1 MSGLNRSD
9 FGRAAQA
16 QRGVAT
22 LVVVMV
28 LFFIVS
34 LVAAY
39 TSRNMIFEQRTSA
52 NQYRS
57 TQAIEAA
64 EAGVEWAL
72 AMLNHQRLTA
82 TCTNST
88 LVADTTFRERYLI
101 TNAVTGGLTPKT
113 MTGGGTL
120 SSMCVLNGTQ
130 WDCSCPADSSPSL
143 TAPSGAGV
151 NPAFR
156 IRFQQIGLV
165 PATLPPSQPGVIR
178 LQVVGCT
185 RLDIACLD
193 FDGQGVTN
201 EGRAV
206 VTQLV
211 ALTGNVASA
220 PAAALL
226 ARGNVD
232 FGSAVAAIY
241 NTSSAGTGIT
251 VHTGGTING
260 GTPINVA
267 NLVLRSQPGT
277 PAAQSLVASDP
288 ALNLVALTPF
298 SAEDR
303 MFASVFN
310 MTASTFQSQPAAVAV
325 PCTAGIC
332 TAAQVRTVVAM
343 NPGRPIWVQGDLS
356 VTTAGDIGSAAAPV
370 LVVVNGNLTF
380 PVNATVYGLVY
391 LRTANWA
398 TSGTGGQIQGAAV
411 AEGEIS
417 GSGSPTIIHDREV
430 LTRLRGSVGSFVRA
444 PGSWKDFR

>member
-1 MSGLNRSD
+1 MSGMIRSR
-9 FGRAAQA
+9 FGTAPQA

-72 AMLNHQRLTA
+72 AMLNHQRITA
-82 TCTNST
+82 TCANST
-88 LVADTTFRERYLI
+88 TVADSSFRERYLI
-101 TNAVTGGLTPKT
+101 TNAVTGGLTPKA
-113 MTGGGTL
+113 MTGGAL
-120 SSMCVLNGTQ
+120 SSMCVLNGAQ
-130 WDCSCPADSSPSL
+130 WNCSCPADSSPSL

-156 IRFQQIGLV
+156 VRFQQIGLV

-185 RLDIACLD
+185 RLDTACLD

-211 ALTGNVASA
+211 ALTGNVASV
-220 PAAALL
+220 PSAAVL
-226 ARGNVD
+226 ARGNVN
-232 FGSAVAAIY
+232 FGVAAAAIY
-241 NTSSAGTGIT
+241 NTSSAGSGIT

-267 NLVLRSQPGT
+267 NLVLRSVPGT
-277 PAAQSLVASDP
+277 PAAQSLVAGDP

-298 SAEDR
+298 SAADR

-398 TSGTGGQIQGAAV
+398 TSGTGGQIQGAVV

-417 GSGSPTIIHDREV
+417 GSGSPTIIYDREV